1 MMVPPIRGGTP
12 TVDSGARSPSAAAM
26 RTSTAMSHAVSNA
39 AIRARMGKG
48 LSPVS
53 MNGASAQQAGRF
65 AAARARLEN
74 LAEGARPETCSEPPP
89 RRDTSRHFSRHRSE
103 VGALPKRETPKFS
116 CSSTFPTGHVR
127 SEEHTSELQLQ
138 SNLVCRLLLEKKKN
152 IYKQDESADT
162 VIIVHRRQ
170 FSRVRGN
177 D

>member
-103 VGALPKRETPKFS
+103 VGALQN
-116 CSSTFPTGHVR
+116 VR
-127 SEEHTSELQLQ
+127 
-138 SNLVCRLLLEKKKN
+138 
-152 IYKQDESADT
+152 
-162 VIIVHRRQ
+162 RRN
-170 FSRVRGN
+170 SRVRQLFRRGTPQTGC
-177 D
+177 DSVLQGGRYLPIVTVLEGVGVYPSDLSVFIRVCPHFWHL